1 MANNSLLEST
11 PAPKYV
17 GIQFQVFGSVQEDGD
32 DITTKPSFWSLLA
45 PTVPAEEAAEGASAE
60 IFFAASIA
68 TKHALILTA
77 VVIEKNVYIRKAH
90 NSIMR
95 CLCPISSLYLH
106 GRTRVASNGGR
117 ELNRTSDLPGGGVYP
132 P

>member
-1 MANNSLLEST
+1 MANNSLLESA

-60 IFFAASIA
+60 TFFAASTA

-77 VVIEKNVYIRKAH
+77 VFIEKKCIYKKSA
-90 NSIMR
+90 
-95 CLCPISSLYLH
+95 
-106 GRTRVASNGGR
+106 
-117 ELNRTSDLPGGGVYP
+117 
-132 P
+132 